1 MEAKS
6 PILYLYYLQAGE
18 PGKPVLRE
26 KMRDEVRSL
35 CKFQGS
41 KAPEPGAPR
50 SEDN

>member
-1 MEAKS
+1 MIREAKKFHDVH
-6 PILYLYYLQAGE
+6 LQAGE

-35 CKFQGS
+35 CRFQGS